1 MKIAHVIPQLV
12 KGGAEKMAV
21 DLANHFAAQGD
32 EVAMLAAY
40 PADPGLLQW
49 ALSDAV
55 DIRVVSERAG
65 RWSAY
70 ALLVPWIVRNRLWLE
85 SRDIIHC
92 HLSFGS
98 ALGTAVS
105 ALQAVRGRRGP
116 RIVETYHAIGAPI
129 SSLDRRV
136 HALLAATHDGVVAM
150 AEDEPWARFVGDHPD
165 ICTAMIPNGIA
176 LDIKPPS
183 AADSSAYRARAGIPP
198 GAPVIGTVG
207 RLVPARRPDA
217 FLEVFR
223 NVAEALPDV
232 HFLMAGEGPEA
243 ERLKAVAAQ
252 SGLGD
257 RLHFP
262 GLAVRPELPF
272 SIIDLYLTLNVG
284 PITGIAA
291 LEAAAMGLPLVAVQA
306 NAGHRPG
313 AQDWIF
319 SSTDPAAIAAEAV
332 RLLNSPAE
340 RQALAERQKQ
350 HVVAN
355 HSVEAMAAA
364 YRAFYERVLESP

>member
-1 MKIAHVIPQLV
+1 MKIVHVIPQLV

-21 DLANHFAAQGD
+21 DLANHFAVRGD
-32 EVAMLAAY
+32 EVAMLAAF
-40 PADPGLLQW
+40 PADPRLLQW
-49 ALSDAV
+49 ALSDEV
-55 DIRVVSERAG
+55 DVRIVSERAG

-70 ALLVPWIVRNRLWLE
+70 ALLVPWIVRNRAWLG
-85 SRDIIHC
+85 SRDILHC

-98 ALGTAVS
+98 AFGTAVS
-105 ALQAVRGRRGP
+105 ALQAVGGRRGP

-129 SSLDRRV
+129 SSLDRRI
-136 HALLAATHDGVVAM
+136 HAVLAATHDGVVAM
-150 AEDEPWARFVGDHPD
+150 AEDQQWTRFVRDHPGS
-165 ICTAMIPNGIA
+165 CTAMIPNGIA
-176 LDIKPPS
+176 LDIQPSS
-183 AADSSAYRARAGIPP
+183 AADSRAYRARAGIPT

-223 NVAEALPDV
+223 HVAEALPDV

-252 SGLGD
+252 AGLGD

-291 LEAAAMGLPLVAVQA
+291 LEAAAAGLPLVGVQA
-306 NAGHRPG
+306 NAAHRPG
-313 AQDWIF
+313 PQDWIF

-332 RLLNSPAE
+332 RLLREPDE
-340 RQALAERQKQ
+340 RRALAERHKQ
-350 HVVAN
+350 HVIAH
-355 HSVEAMAAA
+355 HSVDSMAAA

>member
-1 MKIAHVIPQLV
+1 MKIVHVIPQLV
-12 KGGAEKMAV
+12 KGGAEKVAV
-21 DLANHFAAQGD
+21 DLANHFSARGD

-49 ALSDAV
+49 ALSEKV
-55 DIRVVSERAG
+55 NLRVVSEQAG

-70 ALLVPWIVRNRLWLE
+70 AMLVPWVVRNRAWLG

-98 ALGTAVS
+98 ALGTAVA

-150 AEDEPWARFVGDHPD
+150 AEDQQWTQFVGNHPE

-176 LDIKPPS
+176 LDIRPPS
-183 AADSSAYRARAGIPP
+183 DADRRAYRELAGIPP
-198 GAPVIGTVG
+198 DAPVIGTVG
-207 RLVPARRPDA
+207 RLVPARRPDT

-223 NVAEALPDV
+223 LVAEAVPNA
-232 HFLMAGEGPEA
+232 HFLMAGEGAEG
-243 ERLKAVAAQ
+243 ERLKAVGAQ
-252 SGLGD
+252 AGLGD

-272 SIIDLYLTLNVG
+272 ANIDLYLTLNVG

-291 LEAAAMGLPLVAVQA
+291 LEAAAMGLPLVGVQA
-306 NAGHRPG
+306 NPAHRPEPG
-313 AQDWIF
+313 DWIF
-319 SSTDPAAIAAEAV
+319 SSSDPSAIAAEAV
-332 RLLNSPAE
+332 RLLHSPAE
-340 RQALAERQKQ
+340 RQALAGRQKQ
-350 HVVAN
+350 HVIAH
-355 HSVEAMAAA
+355 HSVDAMAAA
-364 YRAFYERVLESP
+364 YRAFYERVLDPS